1 MNKHEQ
7 ESQAEKHRLEAA
19 RLLARFAPAD
29 VSAWDQAETL
39 PAEIPALLAQAGL
52 LGTFIGTE
60 HGGRGWDAVSF
71 GLLCAELGQT
81 SLSLLSIVTVH
92 SMVMEAIRL
101 SGTEQQ
107 RAQWLPA
114 LTQGRITGA
123 FALTEP
129 DFGSEA
135 TGIQTTLTPC
145 AEGYRLSGRKKW
157 ISYATRA
164 DVLLVFGKLEEGKL
178 EDGKLEDGKLEDGS
192 VVACLLPTDTEGLR
206 ITPMKGLLGFRSAL
220 LGEIEMDDCVIPAAN
235 LIGQKGGGISY
246 VAANALDLGRLAIAF
261 GCLGAMEACVADS
274 VVYAK
279 QRKQFGQSLSKH
291 QLIQQML
298 TDMITSYKA
307 AELLC
312 LHAAK
317 LRAAGDP
324 LAAMETATA
333 KYFSSTHAVKVAN
346 LAVQIH
352 CAAGCSAGE
361 SRTERFYRD
370 LKITE
375 IIEGSNQMQQIMI
388 AQNSMGEFVQSAL
401 RRKRLR
407 AEISS

>member
-1 MNKHEQ
+1 MDNAEQ
-7 ESQAEKHRLEAA
+7 AVQAEKNRLEAA
-19 RLLARFAPAD
+19 RLLARFAQAEIT
-29 VSAWDQAETL
+29 AWDQAETL
-39 PAEIPALLAQAGL
+39 PAEVPAVLAQSGL
-52 LGTFIGTE
+52 LGTFIGTD
-60 HGGRGWDAVSF
+60 HGGRSWDAVSF
-71 GLLCAELGQT
+71 GLLCAELGQA

-114 LTQGRITGA
+114 LAKGSITGA

-135 TGIQTTLTPC
+135 TGIQTTLIPC
-145 AEGYRLSGRKKW
+145 AEGYRVSGRKKW
-157 ISYATRA
+157 ISYAARA
-164 DVLLVFGKLEEGKL
+164 DVLLVFGKLE
-178 EDGKLEDGKLEDGS
+178 DGS
-192 VVACLLPTDTEGLR
+192 AVACLLPTDTEGLS

-220 LGEIEMDDCVIPAAN
+220 LGEIEMKECVIPAAN
-235 LIGQKGGGISY
+235 LIGRKGAGINY
-246 VAANALDLGRLAIAF
+246 VAAGALDLGRLAIAF
-261 GCLGAMEACVADS
+261 GCLGAMEGCVADS
-274 VVYAK
+274 VAYATK
-279 QRKQFGQSLSKH
+279 RKQFGQSLSKH
-291 QLIQQML
+291 QLIQKML
-298 TDMITSYKA
+298 ADMITSYKA
-307 AELLC
+307 AERLC
-312 LHAAK
+312 LHAAA

-333 KYFSSTHAVKVAN
+333 KYFASTHAVTVAN

-352 CAAGCSAGE
+352 GAAGCSAGE

-388 AQNSMGEFVQSAL
+388 AQNGMGEFVQSAL
-401 RRKRLR
+401 RRKRLL
-407 AEISS
+407 AETAK